1 MHVPFFDLK
10 VTDPQVKEE
19 LLDSVARVLDHGR
32 DGEIGY
38 WKNPNKPV
46 AIATKAVSTNGDCRE
61 FVTKVT
67 VKGEAR
73 QVRGTA
79 CKRNG
84 EWEVK
89 EMY

>member
-1 MHVPFFDLK
+1 MLM
-10 VTDPQVKEE
+10 Q
-19 LLDSVARVLDHGR
+19 RVLDHGR